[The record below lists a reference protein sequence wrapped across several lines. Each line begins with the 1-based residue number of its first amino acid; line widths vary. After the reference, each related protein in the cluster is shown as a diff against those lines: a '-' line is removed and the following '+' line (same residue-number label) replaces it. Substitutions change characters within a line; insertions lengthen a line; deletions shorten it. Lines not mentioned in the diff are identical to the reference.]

1 MAVYTTVSTVSHG
14 YYMRKRKNDIRF
26 RIDMLAESL
35 ELKGISLDPVSDDLE
50 RVRDNPNLTAFDLA
64 SVAMKLHELFP
75 SEGTEE
81 DNLP

>member
-1 MAVYTTVSTVSHG
+1 
-14 YYMRKRKNDIRF
+14 MRKRKNDIRF

-64 SVAMKLHELFP
+64 SIAMRLHDLFP
-75 SEGTEE
+75 AEGTKE